1 MVNMLARTGTG
12 SGGSTAW
19 VLQRISGL
27 LLVVT
32 LLLHYMFLHFLNGGS
47 VTWAEV
53 TTRLSSPL
61 FKTIDLV
68 FLVSV
73 LFHAGQGIVINIH
86 DYIHRPAPRVILV
99 SLAWLLMLVLLITG
113 TVTIV
118 TLEPAFLQEM
128 QMGQSIGMLDVL
140 QSQGVML

>member
-1 MVNMLARTGTG
+1 MLNMLARTGTG
-12 SGGSTAW
+12 CGGSTAW

-32 LLLHYMFLHFLNGGS
+32 LFLHYLFLHFLNDGN
-47 VTWAEV
+47 VTWQEV
-53 TTRLSSPL
+53 TTRLTSPL

-86 DYIHRPAPRVILV
+86 DYVHRPAPRVILV
-99 SLAWLLMLVLLITG
+99 SLAWILMLTLLITG

-118 TLEPAFLQEM
+118 TLEPAFLQGLD
-128 QMGQSIGMLDVL
+128 MGQNVGMIDVI
-140 QSQGVML
+140 QSQGVTL

>member
-1 MVNMLARTGTG
+1 MINMLARTGTG

-32 LLLHYMFLHFLNGGS
+32 LFIHYLFLHFLNGGA
-47 VTWAEV
+47 VTWEEV

-61 FKTIDLV
+61 FKTVDLI

-86 DYIHRPAPRVILV
+86 DYVHRPAARVILV
-99 SLAWLLMLVLLITG
+99 SLAWILMLVLLITG

-118 TLEPAFLQEM
+118 TLEPTFLQGLD
-128 QMGQSIGMLDVL
+128 MGQNVGMIDVI
-140 QSQGVML
+140 QSQGVTL